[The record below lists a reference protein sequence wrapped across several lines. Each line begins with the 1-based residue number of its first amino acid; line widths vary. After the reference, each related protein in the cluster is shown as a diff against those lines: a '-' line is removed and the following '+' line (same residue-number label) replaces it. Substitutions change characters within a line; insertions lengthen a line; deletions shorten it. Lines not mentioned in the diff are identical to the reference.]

1 MVEKMSN
8 LDFVKELVFKIAEI
22 GNNLNI
28 IDAPFLRDIEPFKHF
43 FDKNGNLK
51 LDELDMIDGAWTR
64 REVLARYLLL
74 NVVLDQGPDIPGV
87 RELLKNVTNALYRK
101 EIRIF
106 HKPLDFFRELNI
118 SVDEILNKHNSIK
131 KIRSKIWAKMNNANP
146 SKYNLF
152 FAQSPRGIVPINQVL
167 DYGLHR
173 WGVPLCVP
181 LLLEKDISEED
192 CTQPLIEHLESFA
205 SSETA
210 SKEIKNHERYGLGS
224 AIGDKACHLFIKWY
238 IHTSNLST
246 KKEKGWSKWSY
257 EVPFDSNAGRVL
269 FRTGFFLNLADLN
282 DYEEWDVIQKNKGKG
297 GTHYIRVTNIRGKKV
312 QIDIND
318 ETINE
323 NYKDVVL
330 NHLKIRKRKPTT
342 FEIQQLPN
350 AILLS
355 SEFGIGDF
363 DDGLIYIGTKFCF
376 NHEKPKCDKCPLNKI
391 CKGFNENKSLINDY
405 RT

>member
-1 MVEKMSN
+1 VEKMSKLN
-8 LDFVKELVFKIAEI
+8 FVKELVLKIAEI
-22 GNNLNI
+22 GNGRQI
-28 IDAPFLRDIEPFKHF
+28 IDAPTLQDIEPFKHF
-43 FDKNGNLK
+43 FDKDGKLK
-51 LDELDMIDGAWTR
+51 LNELDTIDGAWTR

-118 SVDEILNKHNSIK
+118 SVDEILNKHKSVK
-131 KIRSKIWAKMNNANP
+131 RLRAEIWAKLNNANP

-152 FAQSPRGIVPINQVL
+152 FAQSPRGIISINQVL

-181 LLLEKDISEED
+181 LLLEKDLGDEEP
-192 CTQPLIEHLESFA
+192 TQPLIEHIESFA
-205 SSETA
+205 SSEIA
-210 SKEIKNHERYGLGS
+210 SREIKNHERYGLGS

-238 IHTSNLST
+238 IHTFNLST
-246 KKEKGWSKWSY
+246 KKEDGWSKWSY

-269 FRTGFFLNLADLN
+269 FRTGFFSNLADLK
-282 DYEEWDVIQKNKGKG
+282 DYEDWDVIQRGKGKG
-297 GTHYIRVTNIRGKKV
+297 KSHYIRVTNIRGKKA
-312 QIDIND
+312 QIEIDDEEINK
-318 ETINE
+318 
-323 NYKDVVL
+323 NYEDVIL

-350 AILLS
+350 AILLNS
-355 SEFGIGDF
+355 KFGIGDF
-363 DDGLIYIGTKFCF
+363 DDGLIYVGTNFCF
-376 NHEKPKCDKCPLNKI
+376 NHENPKCDKCPLNKI
-391 CKGFNENKSLINDY
+391 CKGFNEDKSLIRDY